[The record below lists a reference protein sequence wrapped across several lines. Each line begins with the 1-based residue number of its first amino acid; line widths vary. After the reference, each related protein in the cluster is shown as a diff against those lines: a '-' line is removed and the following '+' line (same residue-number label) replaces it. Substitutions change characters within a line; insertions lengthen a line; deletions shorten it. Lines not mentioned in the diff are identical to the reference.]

1 MLIPQELQIDEVQEA
16 LVLIPQELQIDEVQ
30 EALVLIPQEPQIDE
44 VQGALVL
51 VPQELPIDEVQEAL
65 VIVPQDHISK
75 FETENPKLNE
85 ELFRDINK
93 LLVEK
98 FKGVS
103 LSFTKNE

>member
-30 EALVLIPQEPQIDE
+30 EALVLVPQELPIDE
-44 VQGALVL
+44 VQEALVL

-75 FETENPKLNE
+75 FETENPILNE

-93 LLVEK
+93 VLVEK

>member
-1 MLIPQELQIDEVQEA
+1 MLIQQELQIDEVQEA

-30 EALVLIPQEPQIDE
+30 EALVLIPQEPQIDK
-44 VQGALVL
+44 VQEALVL

-75 FETENPKLNE
+75 FETENPILNE

-93 LLVEK
+93 VLVEK

>member
-1 MLIPQELQIDEVQEA
+1 M
-16 LVLIPQELQIDEVQ
+16 LIPQELQIDEVQ
-30 EALVLIPQEPQIDE
+30 EALVLIPQEPQIDK
-44 VQGALVL
+44 VQEALVL

-75 FETENPKLNE
+75 FETENPILNE

-93 LLVEK
+93 VLVEK